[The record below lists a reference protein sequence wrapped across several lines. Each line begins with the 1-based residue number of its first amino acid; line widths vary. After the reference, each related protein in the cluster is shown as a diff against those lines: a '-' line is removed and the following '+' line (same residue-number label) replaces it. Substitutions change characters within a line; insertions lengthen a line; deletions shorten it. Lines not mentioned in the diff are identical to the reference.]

1 MQEIKLIDVKERQY
15 LPQDF
20 NVESWEQLEKIYT
33 DLANRD
39 ISTFEKFEKWIKD
52 WDEFDAVA
60 SEDFRWKYIKTSVNT
75 ADVAA
80 QQAVSKYY
88 TEIDPKTKPWNH
100 KLRLKFNESPFKN
113 SLNKSYL
120 NFIRA
125 IEADLAIYTEKN
137 IEVEK
142 ELNLLTQQFDQIT
155 GIWSITYNGK
165 ELTFPQASKMLLSTD
180 RKVRQEV
187 YTLMQERK
195 FQDRDKLDELMDKLV
210 AKRHEL
216 ATNAG
221 FENYRDYAFKAM
233 HRFDYSAKDCM
244 NFHQSVANQIIPII
258 RKFQLERKNFLGYTE
273 LKPWDLKVDPI
284 NREPLK
290 PFENTEDFVNK
301 TVECFNQLDVYFGT
315 AIAEMNE
322 MGRLDLES
330 RKAKAPGGYMMP
342 MPESGVPF
350 IFMNHAAAE
359 GDVRVMV
366 HEGGHAVHGF
376 LAHDIELASMRTT
389 PSEMSELASM
399 GMELLALENWENFYP
414 NQEDLNRAK
423 KNHLEGLL
431 GTLVG
436 VAQGD
441 EFQHWMYT
449 HPTHTASERNAKW
462 EELLD
467 KYSIGVINYEG
478 VEKYLPTSYQRI
490 LHFYQVPFYYIEY
503 GFAQLGAIAL
513 WKNYKSNPMETIA
526 EYKNALSFG
535 YTKTLPELYEE
546 AGIKFNFSEDYV
558 KELAVFLNK
567 EIEKL

>member
-1 MQEIKLIDVKERQY
+1 MQDTKLIEVKERAY
-15 LPQDF
+15 LPQNF
-20 NVESWEQLEKIYT
+20 NVENWEQIEKIYIE
-33 DLANRD
+33 LSNRD
-39 ISTFEKFEKWIKD
+39 ISTFDKFENWIKN
-52 WDEFDAVA
+52 WDEFEAVL
-60 SEDFRWKYIKTSVNT
+60 SEDFRWKYIKTSTNT
-75 ADVAA
+75 ADQDA
-80 QQAVSKYY
+80 QMAVSKYY

-100 KLRLKFNESPFKN
+100 KLQLKFNESPFKN
-113 SLNKSYL
+113 SLDDSYI
-120 NFIRA
+120 NFTRA
-125 IEADLAIYTEKN
+125 IEADLEIFTEKN
-137 IEVEK
+137 IEVQK
-142 ELNLLTQQFDQIT
+142 ELNLLTQEYDQIT
-155 GIWSITYNGK
+155 GVWSINYNGK
-165 ELTFPQASKMLLSTD
+165 ELTFPQASKILLSTD
-180 RKVRQEV
+180 RKAREEV

-195 FQDRDKLDELMDKLV
+195 FKDSEKLDELMDKLV

-233 HRFDYSAKDCM
+233 HRFDYTAQDCI

-258 RKFQLERKNFLGYTE
+258 RKFQLERKEQLNYSE
-273 LKPWDLKVDPI
+273 LKPWDTSVDPL
-284 NREPLK
+284 NREPLL
-290 PFENTEDFVNK
+290 PFENTEDFVGK
-301 TVECFNQLDVYFGT
+301 TVDCFNKLDVYFGT

-330 RKAKAPGGYMMP
+330 RNAKAPGGYMMP

-350 IFMNHAAAE
+350 IFMNHANAE

-366 HEGGHAVHGF
+366 HEGGHAIHGF
-376 LAHDIELASMRTT
+376 LAHDIEIASLRST

-399 GMELLALENWENFYP
+399 SMELFSLENWENFYP

-436 VAQGD
+436 VAHGD

-462 EELLD
+462 KELLD
-467 KYSIGVINYEG
+467 KYSTGVVSYKG
-478 VEKYLPTSYQRI
+478 VEKYLPSSYQRI
-490 LHFYQVPFYYIEY
+490 LHFYQVPFYFIEY

-513 WKNYKSNPMETIA
+513 WKNYKLNAMETIA
-526 EYKNALSFG
+526 SYKNALALG
-535 YTKTLPELYEE
+535 YTKTLTELYEE
-546 AGIKFNFSEDYV
+546 ASIKFDFSENYV
-558 KELAVFLNK
+558 KDLANFLNN